1 MHPPTSLLNP
11 RSTHASQRTIVVFG
25 LYRGGTTMVARVLR
39 ELGVFMGERM
49 DPRGNEEDLDFQHAD
64 AARVTE
70 VARARD
76 AAHDLWGWKYPGAF
90 HTIHDWYRGLRDPY
104 FVVVFR
110 DVLAAAQTELTSGN
124 FDDLIQTTAM
134 KLEHTARI
142 LEFVSR
148 ASNEGLPTL
157 LVSYERAALDGG
169 GVVDALC
176 EFAGLAPT
184 DEVRAAAAAAV
195 DRRRGYGTADGLPP
209 R

>member
-1 MHPPTSLLNP
+1 
-11 RSTHASQRTIVVFG
+11 VFG

-39 ELGVFMGERM
+39 ELGVFMGDRM

-64 AARVTE
+64 APSVIELARE
-70 VARARD
+70 RD
-76 AAHDLWGWKYPGAF
+76 AAHDVWGWKYPGAF
-90 HTIHDWYRGLRDPY
+90 LTVQDWYRSLRDPY

-134 KLEHTARI
+134 KLEHTAKL

-148 ASNEGLPTL
+148 AANEKLPTL

-169 GVVDALC
+169 PLVDALC
-176 EFAGLAPT
+176 EFAGLQPT
-184 DEVRAAAAAAV
+184 DEARAAAAAAV
-195 DRRRGYGTADGLPP
+195 DQRRGYGRADGRPP